1 MATYGVDFNK
11 LNTTISFEEGSTG
24 QKLQETITEFGLQAF
39 FGSFQAVSLF
49 KQTAV
54 PFTSGNMFWTLP
66 VRSLVQDYNQGHVV
80 QDTPKLDK
88 VQNDEI
94 IQKIASVMV
103 ESFDLESMGFTGL
116 QTFAFEAA
124 HLGEVMAK
132 YIDAKC
138 LKILSDWC
146 DEHPDQTIWVKN
158 LGAIKIFTEQ
168 EGKEMFGGILDS
180 KVLISKDFS
189 DPHYFG
195 APMED
200 FYTILDTTVLAGLS
214 QTVAFNS
221 AYIRATEITQKML
234 EAKNADPA
242 SLVLNKIIMTN
253 ILNNSGIGAGIIDKV
268 EDLTMDKLGFL
279 VYKDAYKVSL
289 GEGTFMALPDPNTQN
304 VKLTFKQQF
313 TTVKLYKKLIYAYV
327 NDFKAGIKG
336 GDTTD
341 KVNNQI
347 TYKASVGNILTLK
360 GNLIFDEDIAKIT
373 FSSDNNAIAEVQGDK
388 LVCKSSGV
396 ATITAQYENKTF
408 LFCVKVI

>member
-1 MATYGVDFNK
+1 
-11 LNTTISFEEGSTG
+11 
-24 QKLQETITEFGLQAF
+24 
-39 FGSFQAVSLF
+39 
-49 KQTAV
+49 
-54 PFTSGNMFWTLP
+54 
-66 VRSLVQDYNQGHVV
+66 
-80 QDTPKLDK
+80 
-88 VQNDEI
+88 
-94 IQKIASVMV
+94 
-103 ESFDLESMGFTGL
+103 
-116 QTFAFEAA
+116 
-124 HLGEVMAK
+124 
-132 YIDAKC
+132 
-138 LKILSDWC
+138 
-146 DEHPDQTIWVKN
+146 
-158 LGAIKIFTEQ
+158 
-168 EGKEMFGGILDS
+168 MFGGILDS

-341 KVNNQI
+341 KTNNMI

-373 FSSDNNAIAEVQGDK
+373 FSSDNNAIAEVQGGK
-388 LVCKSSGV
+388 LVCKSSGAAV
-396 ATITAQYENKTF
+396 ITATYEGKTF